1 MANVAPT
8 FLPAIVA
15 AKQRAT
21 VRKFQSTGADDAAR
35 ARSLEELGIRD
46 DRLFGRLVKAGVVV
60 KTADGRYFLSHD
72 GLARWKRNAR
82 IGVVLALLAVLVGAL
97 IAFGLLAP

>member
-21 VRKFQSTGADDAAR
+21 LRKFQSAGAEDSAR
-35 ARSLEELGIRD
+35 ARSLEELGVRE
-46 DRLFGRLVKAGVVV
+46 DRLFGRLVKAGVAV
-60 KTADGRYFLSHD
+60 KTPDGRYFLSHD

-82 IGVVLALLAVLVGAL
+82 IGVVIALLAVLVGVL
-97 IAFGLLAP
+97 IAFGVFAP